1 MTGLIVAGFHRSGTS
16 SVAQMLDSFGLPLGD
31 DLMEGNEFNRF
42 GHFESWPVVRFHDR
56 VLDRIG
62 ANWSTLLDEPIK
74 LTEQEQQWVRE
85 YVQKREAGAGIWAL
99 KDPRMCR
106 FVMQWKEVI
115 PDLKF
120 LIVYRNPADSCQSLN
135 RRSNLLMARS
145 ADTDNI
151 SRRFFHDPDLAL
163 RLWVEHNHELAA
175 LQKAF
180 PQDCLV
186 LGHHHILNGYALMP
200 ALEKRFGIVPAQVP
214 EKATIDPKALSQKK
228 PALYVTSKDLIQQA
242 LEVWRTLEAE
252 DAAVAE
258 GRPRMDVA
266 PTLLHDP
273 GGRLARGSMAELQLA
288 ELYRK
293 LADMKQVVPLARK
306 VSKRPFS
313 LYFMNRKK
321 YRDIIEKVLDS

>member
-16 SVAQMLDSFGLPLGD
+16 SVAQMLGSYGIPLGD
-31 DLMEGNEFNRF
+31 DLMAGNEFNRF
-42 GHFESWPVVRFHDR
+42 GHFESWPVVRFHDQ
-56 VLDRIG
+56 VLDRVG
-62 ANWSTLLDEPIK
+62 ANWSVLLDEPVE
-74 LTEQEQQWVRE
+74 LTEPEQRWVRE
-85 YVQKREAGAGIWAL
+85 YVQKREGGAGVWAL

-106 FVMQWKEVI
+106 FVRQWKELV

-151 SRRFFHDPDLAL
+151 SRRFFHEPDLAL
-163 RLWVEHNHELAA
+163 RLWVEHNRELAA

-180 PQDCLV
+180 PQDCMV
-186 LGHHHILNGYALMP
+186 LGHHHILAGFALMP
-200 ALEKRFGIVPAQVP
+200 ALEKRFGIVANGEP
-214 EKATIDPKALSQKK
+214 EKATIDPQALSEKK
-228 PALYVTSKDLIQQA
+228 PELHVSSEELIEEA
-242 LEVWRTLEAE
+242 LEVWQALEAE
-252 DAAVAE
+252 DVAVAE
-258 GRPRMDVA
+258 GHPQMDVA

-273 GGRLARGSMAELQLA
+273 SGRLARAEMAELQFSELYRQLA
-288 ELYRK
+288 ELKQAIPLVRK
-293 LADMKQVVPLARK
+293 A
-306 VSKRPFS
+306 SKRPFS